1 MAAKRKKAQASRVLN
16 SSIADES
23 KDAASKKDSDK
34 GQSDEEVEID
44 VGEIALSG
52 DAGAK

>member
-1 MAAKRKKAQASRVLN
+1 MN
-16 SSIADES
+16 SSLANES
-23 KDAASKKDSDK
+23 KDEAGKDSDK